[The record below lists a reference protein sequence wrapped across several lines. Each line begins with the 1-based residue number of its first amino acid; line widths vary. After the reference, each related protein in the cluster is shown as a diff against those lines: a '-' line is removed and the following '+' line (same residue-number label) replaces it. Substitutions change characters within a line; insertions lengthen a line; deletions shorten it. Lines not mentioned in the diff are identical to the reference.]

1 MIKKDFSKTGL
12 ILIYPGYQNEAKQYQ
27 YGRII
32 EEFTK
37 LGITMD
43 KLKVDEVIFGIQ
55 NSIASLNVNNYDFC
69 IQLVKD
75 KYTNALLEKANIRCF
90 NTYSSIE
97 NCNDKMMTYTILE
110 NNNIKMPLTISGIT
124 NSGIEKIDNT
134 AISKELKDYVEN
146 TLGYPLIVK
155 KSNSKGGRDI
165 YKINNRLELEDIC
178 NALNGSQYLFQEFI
192 SNNIGKDIRV
202 PVIGEKAIGSFMRVN
217 ENDFRSNITLGG
229 NAISYDAPI
238 KYKVVAEKVAKILKL
253 DYCSVDFFVSN
264 DKEPLICEVNPDPA
278 LKSIEKLL
286 DKNVAKIFVEHI
298 VDNVYNI

>member
-1 MIKKDFSKTGL
+1 MKKEFSKKGL

-27 YGRII
+27 YSRII

-75 KYTNALLEKANIRCF
+75 KYINALLEKDNIRCF
-90 NTYSSIE
+90 NTYSAIE
-97 NCNDKMMTYTILE
+97 NCDDKMMTYTILE
-110 NNNIKMPLTISGIT
+110 NNNIKMPSTISGIM
-124 NSGIEKIDNT
+124 NAGIEKIDNFT
-134 AISKELKDYVEN
+134 CSKQLKDYVE
-146 TLGYPLIVK
+146 TDLGYPFIVK

-165 YKINNRLELEDIC
+165 YKINNRNDLEDIC
-178 NALNGSQYLFQEFI
+178 NKLNGSQYLFQQFI
-192 SNNIGKDIRV
+192 SDNTGKDIRV
-202 PVIGEKAIGSFMRVN
+202 PVIGGNVVGSFMRIN

-229 NAISYDAPI
+229 RAIPYEISND
-238 KYKVVAEKVAKILKL
+238 YKEVAEKVAKILKL

-286 DKNVAKIFVEHI
+286 DKNVAKIFIEHI

>member
-1 MIKKDFSKTGL
+1 MKKEFFKKGL
-12 ILIYPGYQNEAKQYQ
+12 ILIYLGYQNEAKQYQ

-43 KLKVDEVIFGIQ
+43 KLKVDEVIFEIQ
-55 NSIASLNVNNYDFC
+55 NSKASLDVNDYDFC

-75 KYTNALLEKANIRCF
+75 KYINALLEKASIRCF
-90 NTYSSIE
+90 NTYTAIE
-97 NCNDKMMTYTILE
+97 NCDDKMMTYTILE
-110 NNNIKMPLTISGIT
+110 NNNIRMPSTISGIMNT
-124 NSGIEKIDNT
+124 GIEKIDNF
-134 AISKELKDYVEN
+134 ACSKQLKDYVE
-146 TLGYPLIVK
+146 TDLGYPFIVK

-165 YKINNRLELEDIC
+165 YKINNRNELEDIC
-178 NALNGSQYLFQEFI
+178 NKLNGSQYLFQQFI
-192 SNNIGKDIRV
+192 SDNTGKDIRV
-202 PVIGEKAIGSFMRVN
+202 PVIGGNVVGSFMRIN

-229 NAISYDAPI
+229 NAIPYEISND
-238 KYKVVAEKVAKILKL
+238 YKEVAEKVAKILKL

-286 DKNVAKIFVEHI
+286 DKNVAKIFAEHI

>member
-1 MIKKDFSKTGL
+1 MKKEFSKKGL

-43 KLKVDEVIFGIQ
+43 KLKVDEVIFEIQ
-55 NSIASLNVNNYDFC
+55 NGKANLDVNNYDFC

-75 KYTNALLEKANIRCF
+75 KYINALLEKDNIRCF
-90 NTYSSIE
+90 NTYSAIE
-97 NCNDKMMTYTILE
+97 NCDDKMITYTILE
-110 NNNIKMPLTISGIT
+110 NNNIKMPSTISGIM
-124 NSGIEKIDNT
+124 NEGKEKIDNF
-134 AISKELKDYVEN
+134 ACSKQLKDYVE
-146 TLGYPLIVK
+146 TDLGYPFIVK

-165 YKINNRLELEDIC
+165 YKINNRNELENIC
-178 NALNGSQYLFQEFI
+178 NKLNGSQYLFQQFI
-192 SNNIGKDIRV
+192 SDNSGKDIRV
-202 PVIGEKAIGSFMRVN
+202 PVIGGNVVGSFMRIN

-229 NAISYDAPI
+229 SAIPYEISNN
-238 KYKVVAEKVAKILKL
+238 YKKVAEKVAKILKL

-286 DKNVAKIFVEHI
+286 DKNVAKIFAEYI
-298 VDNVYNI
+298 VDNVYYL